1 MKALRLLFLST
12 ILAIPV
18 FVNAQTS
25 EQIANQR
32 LGKAM
37 DYIDAQDKVIA
48 AQNEASAAKDETLA
62 AYKQQILLLQQ
73 LVESQK
79 VGLKVRDD
87 QIADLSK
94 LKANKVRFF
103 WGLISITRNK

>member
-18 FVNAQTS
+18 FVNAQS
-25 EQIANQR
+25 GEQIANNR
-32 LGKAM
+32 LAKAM
-37 DYIDAQDKVIA
+37 DYIGAQDKVIA
-48 AQNEASAAKDETLA
+48 AQNEAAKAKDQEIAAKDA
-62 AYKQQILLLQQ
+62 QILLLQQ

-79 VGLKVRDD
+79 TGLKVRDD

-94 LKANKVRFF
+94 LKASKISILY
-103 WGLISITRNK
+103 GLIKFTRYK